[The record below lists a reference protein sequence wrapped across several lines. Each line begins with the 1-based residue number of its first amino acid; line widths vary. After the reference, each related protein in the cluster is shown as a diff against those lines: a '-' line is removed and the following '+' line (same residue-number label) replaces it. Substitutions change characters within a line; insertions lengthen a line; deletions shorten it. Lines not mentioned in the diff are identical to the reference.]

1 MIRKLANYRIDPE
14 SLEEVERAIED
25 FVSAIGKEEPETV
38 YEVYRISDDV
48 SFVHLMAFPNREAER
63 AHQVAPYTKRFV
75 DILYPYCEE
84 QPTFLDVTLVESSG
98 SIESA

>member
-14 SLEEVERAIED
+14 SLKEVERAIED
-25 FVSAIGKEEPETV
+25 FVSAIGKGEPETV
-38 YEVYRISDDV
+38 YEAYRISDDV
-48 SFVHLMAFPNREAER
+48 SFVHLMAFPDREAER

-75 DILYPYCEE
+75 DLLYPYCEE

-98 SIESA
+98 GREPA

>member
-14 SLEEVERAIED
+14 SLEEVERAIKD

-38 YEVYRISDDV
+38 YEAYRITDDV

-63 AHQVAPYTKRFV
+63 AHQVAPHTTRFV

-84 QPTFLDVTLVESSG
+84 QPTFLDVTLVKASG
-98 SIESA
+98 SSESA

>member
-25 FVSAIGKEEPETV
+25 FVSAIGREEPETV
-38 YEVYRISDDV
+38 YEAFRIADDV
-48 SFVHLMAFPNREAER
+48 SFIHLMAFPNREAER
-63 AHQVAPYTKRFV
+63 AHQAAPYTKRFV

-84 QPTFLDVTLVESSG
+84 QPTFLDVTLVKSSG
-98 SIESA
+98 SSESA

>member
-25 FVSAIGKEEPETV
+25 FVSAIGREEPETV
-38 YEVYRISDDV
+38 YKAYRITGDV

-84 QPTFLDVTLVESSG
+84 QPTFLDVTLVKASG
-98 SIESA
+98 SSESA